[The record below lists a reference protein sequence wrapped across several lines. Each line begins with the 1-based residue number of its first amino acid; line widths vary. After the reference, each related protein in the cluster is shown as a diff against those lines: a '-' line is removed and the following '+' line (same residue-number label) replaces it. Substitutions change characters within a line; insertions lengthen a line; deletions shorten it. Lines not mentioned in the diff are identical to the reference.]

1 MTDPKQ
7 FTDVIYEVRD
17 RAAWIIINRPK
28 VYNAFRG
35 QTLEELI
42 QALHLAANDRQVASI
57 VLTGAGD
64 KAFCTGGD
72 QSAHEGQYDGRG
84 VVGLP
89 IDELQ
94 GLIRD
99 VPKPVIARVNGFAIG
114 GGNVLATL
122 CDLTIAADTAQ
133 FGQVGPKVG
142 SVDAGWGT
150 AFLARHVGDKK
161 AREIWFINDRYT
173 AEQAREMGL
182 VNKVVPA
189 ARLDAAV
196 KEWTDK
202 LAQRS
207 PTAIALAK
215 RSFNADFG
223 QYPGHQQLCSSCR
236 EAVLRH
242 GGVEGRCR
250 GVQREARTELPQ
262 VHFLTAAASHTSDCK
277 PKRRIMASHKV
288 IISCAVTGSIHTP
301 SMSPHLPV
309 TSAEIAESAL
319 GAAAAGAAIVHLHA
333 RNPVD
338 GRPDQSPE
346 AFEPF
351 LRVIKQSSNVVV
363 NLTTGGSP
371 YMTVEERV
379 RPAATWKPEVASLN
393 MGSMNFG
400 LFPMLKRYK
409 SFKHDWEPQMLEG
422 SHDLVFRNSFRDIRY
437 ALETLNSSGARYEF
451 ECYDT
456 SHLYNLHYFWTEGL
470 VKAPLFIQTCFGLL
484 GGIGSHPDDVM
495 HMKRTA
501 DRLFGNNYHWSVLG
515 AGRTQMPVA
524 AMAASMGGN
533 VRVGLEDSLW
543 IGAGRLA
550 ETNAE
555 QVTQVRK
562 IIEGLGLEIASPD
575 EAREI
580 LQLKGGD
587 KVAF

>member
-1 MTDPKQ
+1 MSKPTK

-17 RAAWIIINRPK
+17 RAAGIIITRPK
-28 VYNAFRG
+28 VYNALRG

-42 QALHLAANDRQVASI
+42 QAFHLAANDRNISSI

-161 AREIWFINDRYT
+161 AREIWYLNERYT

-182 VNKVVPA
+182 VNKVVPPA
-189 ARLDAAV
+189 ELDAAL

-202 LAQRS
+202 LARRS

-215 RSFNADFG
+215 RSFNADSDNIRGISNFALHAVKLF
-223 QYPGHQQLCSSCR
+223 YDTEESRRSTRSATRTFTSSQGDHR
-236 EAVLRH
+236 AVINRKLK
-242 GGVEGRCR
+242 GP
-250 GVQREARTELPQ
+250 A
-262 VHFLTAAASHTSDCK
+262 
-277 PKRRIMASHKV
+277 MASHKV
-288 IISCAVTGSIHTP
+288 IISCAITGSIHTP

-333 RNPVD
+333 RNPAH
-338 GRPDQSPE
+338 GRADQSPE

-363 NLTTGGSP
+363 NLPTGGSP

-379 RPAATWKPEVASLN
+379 RPAATWKPEGASLN

-400 LFPMLKRYK
+400 LFPMLQRYN
-409 SFKHDWEPQMLEG
+409 SFKHGWEPQFLEG
-422 SHDLVFRNSFRDIRY
+422 STELLFLNSF
-437 ALETLNSSGARYEF
+437 N
-451 ECYDT
+451 
-456 SHLYNLHYFWTEGL
+456 
-470 VKAPLFIQTCFGLL
+470 
-484 GGIGSHPDDVM
+484 GI
-495 HMKRTA
+495 A
-501 DRLFGNNYHWSVLG
+501 Y
-515 AGRTQMPVA
+515 
-524 AMAASMGGN
+524 
-533 VRVGLEDSLW
+533 
-543 IGAGRLA
+543 
-550 ETNAE
+550 
-555 QVTQVRK
+555 
-562 IIEGLGLEIASPD
+562 
-575 EAREI
+575 
-580 LQLKGGD
+580 
-587 KVAF
+587 